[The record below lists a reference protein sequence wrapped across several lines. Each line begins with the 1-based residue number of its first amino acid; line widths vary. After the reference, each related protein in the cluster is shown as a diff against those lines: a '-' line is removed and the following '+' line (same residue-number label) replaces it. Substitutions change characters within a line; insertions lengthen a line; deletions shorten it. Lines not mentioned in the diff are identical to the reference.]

1 MIKRLHSRDTGMV
14 QYMGIHQCN
23 PICKESQGKK
33 HSIISLDAEESFKK
47 NQQTFMMKSW
57 IDSESKAH
65 N

>member
-1 MIKRLHSRDTGMV
+1 MIKRLHPRDTGMV

-47 NQQTFMMKSW
+47 KSTHLH
-57 IDSESKAH
+57 DEVLDRFRKQGP
-65 N
+65 